1 MAFLTLEQ
9 IANRSLQME
18 IEKPHLV
25 ELHKE
30 TVDLGNVAASLWF
43 ENQTISTSNI
53 VNHNFIEAKRR
64 FFNCGWLDEY
74 CLIVKNDRL
83 LDYSISHPLYAT
95 LSDNEELI
103 ARYAKLRY
111 LKSKN
116 AELSMDDM
124 VQIGEST
131 VWCNTIQFFM
141 SNDIIGIERNLNIIE
156 NKTLKK
162 LSKKDEGLKND
173 YEFFKALHANDKNK
187 MEEVLEKLT
196 SPKIHK
202 KRFDNSI
209 LNQYIS
215 PLGLG
220 YSKLAWRKGIEVE
233 VKSTLVPKELL
244 PIKPLEKYEIP
255 YDYLK

>member
-1 MAFLTLEQ
+1 MAILTLEQ
-9 IANRSLQME
+9 RANRSIQIE
-18 IEKPHLV
+18 IDKPHLV
-25 ELHKE
+25 ELHRE
-30 TVDLGNVAASLWF
+30 TVDLHNVAASLWTD
-43 ENQTISTSNI
+43 NITISTFEI
-53 VNHNFIEAKRR
+53 FKHNFEEAKLR
-64 FFNCGWLDEY
+64 FFYCGWLDEY
-74 CLIVKNDRL
+74 CIKVRNNRF
-83 LDYSISHPLYAT
+83 LDYAISHPLYAT
-95 LSDNEELI
+95 LSDNEVLI

-111 LKSKN
+111 QKSIN
-116 AELSMDDM
+116 AELSMDEM
-124 VQIGEST
+124 VKMGESPI
-131 VWCNTIQFFM
+131 WCNTVQFFM

-162 LSKKDEGLKND
+162 LSKKEEGMKDD
-173 YEFFKALHANDKNK
+173 YEFYKALHANDKNK

-202 KRFDNSI
+202 KRFDNPI

-220 YSKLAWRKGIEVE
+220 YAKLAWRKGIEVE
-233 VKSTLVPKELL
+233 VKSKLVPKELL

>member
-30 TVDLGNVAASLWF
+30 TVDLHNVAASLWTDN
-43 ENQTISTSNI
+43 EIISTFEI
-53 VNHNFIEAKRR
+53 VNLKLDEAKKR
-64 FFNCGWLDEY
+64 FFYCGWLDEY
-74 CLIVKNDRL
+74 CMMVRNSRF
-83 LDYSISHPLYAT
+83 LDYHLLHPLYAV

-103 ARYAKLRY
+103 ARYSMLRY
-111 LKSKN
+111 QKSIN
-116 AELSMDDM
+116 AELGMDEM
-124 VQIGEST
+124 VKIGESPI
-131 VWCNTIQFFM
+131 WCNTIQFFM

-156 NKTLKK
+156 NKTLRK
-162 LSKKDEGLKND
+162 LSKKEEGMND
-173 YEFFKALHANDKNK
+173 DYDFFKALHVNDKNK

-202 KRFDNSI
+202 KRFDNPV
-209 LNQYIS
+209 LNQHIS

-220 YSKLAWRKGIEVE
+220 YAKLAWRKVIEVE
-233 VKSTLVPKELL
+233 VKSKLVPRELL